1 MDANRVV
8 QIVNTLVTLFRQG
21 SKLGLV
27 LLKRCQLWLF
37 QPRRL
42 LWRLLPLLSFW
53 LLADRLSIGSS
64 VLAHN
69 DLLLWL
75 QHIMF
80 HFWRPFSLALLHLML
95 VDDRFVLRDQ
105 IVGFVELLLKLEL

>member
-1 MDANRVV
+1 MDANRIV

-27 LLKRCQLWLF
+27 LLERCQLWLF
-37 QPRRL
+37 QPIWL
-42 LWRLLPLLSFW
+42 LWRLLTFLSFW

>member
-42 LWRLLPLLSFW
+42 LLWLTFLSFW